1 MEVDCGKEHTQTGRE
16 KEGKK
21 GKEGGGNPKSIKSE
35 RQSGWEKKGETR
47 AHTSTKCRS
56 KR

>member
-21 GKEGGGNPKSIKSE
+21 GKEGGGNTKSIKSE